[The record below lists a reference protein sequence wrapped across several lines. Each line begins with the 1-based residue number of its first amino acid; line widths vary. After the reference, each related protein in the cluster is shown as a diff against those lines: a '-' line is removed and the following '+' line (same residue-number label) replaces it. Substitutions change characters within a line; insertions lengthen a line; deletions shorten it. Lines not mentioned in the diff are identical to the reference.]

1 MCMNCDCGE
10 LDDRQGHAENL
21 TAGDIRAAAQANG
34 QSLQETARNIL
45 ASVDLLEHRGT
56 AASPAEKAAPGTGLH
71 EPAGATG
78 ARPGARGTPESES

>member
-1 MCMNCDCGE
+1 MCMNCGCGKP
-10 LDDRQGHAENL
+10 DDRHGRTENL
-21 TAGDIRAAAQANG
+21 IAGDIRAAAQANG

-45 ASVDLLEHRGT
+45 AAFEQLERQGM
-56 AASPAEKAAPGTGLH
+56 AASPADKAAPGTGLH